1 MAVVAWIDSYE
12 RIIQVMEFREGQTRL
27 QDLLIHSMAE
37 LGDLILSSLSIA
49 KAEAVV
55 EIGAEYGGMSTLL
68 AKFVNRA
75 EGSLVCIDPC
85 PKPEFLSWVEA
96 EPRVRHDARPSLEA
110 LCDIKAADAWLI
122 DGDHNWYTVYH
133 ELKAIDGICRDQ
145 EQPLLIFLHDVGWPC
160 ARRDQYYEPSRI
172 PQEYRHEF
180 SFDAGAIP
188 GRSRLVPN
196 SGFRGMGAF
205 AYAVE
210 EGGPRNGVMTAVD
223 DFLREMLADGQE
235 VAFAEVPAVF
245 GLGVLFA
252 MDASWSERLANELMP
267 FHQNSLLARLEE
279 NRLLNY
285 LKVIEAQDRS

>member
-1 MAVVAWIDSYE
+1 
-12 RIIQVMEFREGQTRL
+12 
-27 QDLLIHSMAE
+27 MAE
-37 LGDLILSSLSIA
+37 FGDLILSSLSIA
-49 KAEAVV
+49 KVEAVV

-68 AKFVNRA
+68 ARFVNRA

-85 PKPEFLSWVEA
+85 PKPEFLSWVET
-96 EPRVRHDARPSLEA
+96 ESRVRHDARPSLEA
-110 LCDIKAADAWLI
+110 LFDINAADAWLI

-133 ELKAIDGICRDQ
+133 ELKAINGICRDQ
-145 EQPLLIFLHDVGWPC
+145 ERPLLIFLHDVGWPC

-172 PQEYRHEF
+172 PQEYRNAF

-188 GRSRLVPN
+188 GRSRLVPH

-223 DFLREMLADGQE
+223 DFLREMLANGQE
-235 VAFAEVPAVF
+235 VAFAEIPAVF

-252 MDASWSERLANELMP
+252 MDAPWSERLANELLP